1 MLNKNNFINLSENK
15 YYVKI
20 KFIIIHISL
29 VTKTLIHDGNVRT
42 VLIENN
48 DTLWV
53 SDVELF
59 ILSRSTTSKLSEK
72 TKSQAFNILETV
84 FYY

>member
-1 MLNKNNFINLSENK
+1 MLNKNNFINLSEK
-15 YYVKI
+15 KDYVKI

-48 DTLWV
+48 DTRWV

-59 ILSRSTTSKLSEK
+59 ILPSSTTSKLSEK
-72 TKSQAFNILETV
+72 TKSQTFNILETG